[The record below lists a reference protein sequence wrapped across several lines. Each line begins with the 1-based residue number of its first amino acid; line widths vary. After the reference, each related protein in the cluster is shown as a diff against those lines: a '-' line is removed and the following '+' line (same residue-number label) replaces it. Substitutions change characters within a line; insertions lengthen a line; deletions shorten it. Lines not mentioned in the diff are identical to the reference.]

1 MTADPIPY
9 REPVFVDGGGGT
21 RIATY
26 EFGNQNGPAALLI
39 HGYNQCHLCW
49 HRQVSGPLAERYR
62 LIAFDLR
69 GHGRSDK
76 PLEADAYKDQSIWA
90 ADVAAVIKALEIDR
104 PVLVGWS
111 YGGHVINAYL
121 ETMGTAAL
129 SGVVYVGAITV
140 AGNEKAGPL
149 YLDEQRAVAAAMLDD
164 NIYAANDATLAF
176 IGRCFEEPP
185 GEDETRRIIAYN
197 MLVPVAVR
205 QALRSRTIDA
215 DAVLAAIDVPTL
227 VIHGTKD
234 RVVLV
239 ESGRRIAAL
248 VPGSTL
254 TLYEG
259 IGHSPFA
266 EAPERFDADLDAFLQ
281 SLTR

>member
-1 MTADPIPY
+1 MTADPVPY
-9 REPVFVDGGGGT
+9 RAPVFVDGGGGT

-26 EFGNQNGPAALLI
+26 EFGNPDGPAVLLI

-49 HRQVSGPLAERYR
+49 HRQVSGTLAERYR

-76 PLEADAYKDQSIWA
+76 PLEAEAYREQSVWG
-90 ADVAAVIKALEIDR
+90 ADVAAVIEALAIDR

-121 ETMGTAAL
+121 EAKGTAAL
-129 SGVVYVGAITV
+129 AGLVYVGAITV

-149 YLDEQRAVAAAMLDD
+149 YLDEQRAVAAGMLDD

-176 IGRCFEEPP
+176 IDRCFEAPP
-185 GEDETRRIIAYN
+185 GDAEMRRIIAYN

-205 QALRSRTIDA
+205 QAMRSRTIDA

-227 VIHGTKD
+227 VIHGAND
-234 RVVLV
+234 RVVLA

-254 TLYEG
+254 TLYDG

-266 EAPERFDADLDAFLQ
+266 EAPERFDADLDAFMHALN
-281 SLTR
+281 R

>member
-1 MTADPIPY
+1 MTADPTPY
-9 REPVFVDGGGGT
+9 REPVFVEGSGGT

-26 EFGNQNGPAALLI
+26 DFGNRDGPALLLI

-76 PLEADAYKDQSIWA
+76 PLDAGAYRDQSVWG
-90 ADVAAVIKALEIDR
+90 ADVAAVIAALQIDR

-111 YGGHVINAYL
+111 YGGHVINGYL
-121 ETMGTAAL
+121 EASGTEAL
-129 SGVVYVGAITV
+129 AGLVYVGAITV
-140 AGNEKAGPL
+140 AGTEKAGPL

-176 IGRCFEEPP
+176 IDRCFEQLP
-185 GEDETRRIIAYN
+185 GNDEMRRIIAYN

-205 QALRSRTIDA
+205 KALRSRTIDA

-227 VIHGTKD
+227 VIHGAKD
-234 RVVLV
+234 RVVLA

-248 VPGSTL
+248 VPDSVL
-254 TLYEG
+254 TLYDG

-266 EAPERFDADLDAFLQ
+266 EAAERFDADLDSFMR
-281 SLTR
+281 SLTD